1 MRPSPRRF
9 LLRSLLLLAV
19 AAGIVVPS
27 PVRADSLVDLRDAV
41 IVVTPGERDPV
52 ERTAVTVLQEEVQR
66 RTGRQLRL
74 QHTWPT
80 PQEAAVVIAVSNARD
95 GVPDGIWPTTWPLP
109 DAAATWRRPDGYRVA
124 VERGGPQTVLFVTGA
139 DPRGTLYAVGEVL
152 RALRWSGSTAGDLP
166 QGIPATLDV
175 STAPEYAIRGHQL
188 GYRATANSY
197 DGWTVAQYEQ
207 YIRELA
213 LFGVNAIENIPFQ
226 DTRESPHFPVPRDEM
241 TRAVS
246 DICARYGLEYWLW
259 VPADFDL
266 LDTARRSEALDR
278 IEAMAR
284 DLPRLDAIFVPG
296 GDPGHNPAPLVFP
309 YLRDIAT
316 RIRAHH
322 PEARVW
328 VSLQQFG
335 KADVDWVFET
345 LGGPFLEW
353 FGGLVGG
360 PSSPPLDLLRE
371 RLPRAYPLRDY
382 PDVTHVVRAQY
393 PLVWDPAFAF
403 TLGRE
408 PINPRPTFYAAL
420 HDRIAGAT
428 AGAITYSDGAHD
440 DVNKVIWSQR
450 AWSSEREPMTVLR
463 DYTRFFFGQDVADA
477 AADGIA
483 ALERNW
489 EGPLQ
494 TNTQVP
500 ATLAH
505 WQALRRGHPHLA
517 DNWRWQMLAFRA
529 SYDAYVQQRQ
539 QQALALEGEATAAL
553 RQAGS
558 TGAAAAASAAR
569 AALARQDT
577 EPCCVELRRDIE
589 QLAEALFASVRL
601 QTSVERY
608 GASGAERGAVL
619 DFLDHPL
626 NDRWWLEDQ
635 LTAADA
641 LPDEAARVER
651 LVALGTWTHPG
662 PGSTYDDIGNIA
674 ASPHV
679 VASVPGGAADAPT
692 VRPQTPHFS
701 WEEQGRSRKRLA
713 WLTSLRWP
721 RALHYTNLDPAA
733 TYVLRLAVTGDVRP
747 RVDGVR
753 AEVVDPGAFVPML
766 REVAVPASAVA
777 DGELIVTFDDI
788 DESDRN
794 WRQYSRL
801 HEVWII
807 KR

>member
-1 MRPSPRRF
+1 MYIASPACVSR
-9 LLRSLLLLAV
+9 LLLPLIVLTGLALPGP
-19 AAGIVVPS
+19 AG
-27 PVRADSLVDLRDAV
+27 AESLVDLRDAV
-41 IVVTPGERDPV
+41 IVVRPGERDPV
-52 ERTAVTVLQEEVQR
+52 ERTAVQVLQEEVER
-66 RTGRQLRL
+66 RTGRRLRT

-80 PQEAAVVIAVSNARD
+80 PQDAPVVIAVSNARD
-95 GVPDGIWPTTWPLP
+95 GLPDGIWPTTWPLP
-109 DAAATWRRPDGYRVA
+109 DDATTWRRPDGYRVA
-124 VERGGPQTVLFVTGA
+124 VERGGPQTVVFVTGA
-139 DPRGTLYAVGEVL
+139 DPRGTLYGVGELL
-152 RALRWSGSTAGDLP
+152 RALRWSADPGSRLA
-166 QGIPATLDV
+166 QGVPATLDV
-175 STAPEYAIRGHQL
+175 ATAPAYALRGHQL

-197 DGWTVAQYEQ
+197 DGWTVAQYDQ

-226 DTRESPHFPVPRDEM
+226 DTRESPHFTVPREVM

-246 DICARYGLEYWLW
+246 EICARYGLEYWLW

-266 LDTARRSEALDR
+266 NDEARRHEALAR
-278 IEAMAR
+278 IEALAR

-316 RIRAHH
+316 RIRTHH

-328 VSLQQFG
+328 MSLQQFG

-345 LGGPFLEW
+345 LEGPFLEW

-360 PSSPPLDLLRE
+360 PSSPPLDMLRA

-382 PDVTHVVRAQY
+382 PDITHVVRAQY

-408 PINPRPTFYAAL
+408 PINPRPAFYAAL

-440 DVNKVIWSQR
+440 DVNKVIWTQR
-450 AWSSEREPMTVLR
+450 AWSATREPMAVLR
-463 DYTRFFFGQDVADA
+463 DYTRLFFGADVADA
-477 AADGIA
+477 AAEGIV

-494 TNTQVP
+494 GNARVP

-505 WQALRRGHPHLA
+505 WQGLRRAHPYLA
-517 DNWRWQMLAFRA
+517 GNWRWQMLAFRA

-539 QQALALEGEATAAL
+539 AQALALEDEATAAL
-553 RQAGS
+553 RAAPR
-558 TGAAAAASAAR
+558 TGAAVASAAAR
-569 AALARQDT
+569 AALRRQDT

-589 QLAEALFASVRL
+589 QLAAALFASVRL

-626 NDRWWLEDQ
+626 NNRWWLEDQ
-635 LTAADA
+635 LADADA

-651 LVALGTWTHPG
+651 LVALGAWTHPG

-679 VASVPGGAADAPT
+679 VETLDGDTPPA
-692 VRPQTPHFS
+692 RPQTPHFS
-701 WEEQGRSRKRLA
+701 WEDQGRSRKRLA

-721 RALHYTNLDPAA
+721 RALRYTNLDPAA
-733 TYVLRLAVTGDVRP
+733 TYTLRLSVTGDIRP
-747 RVDGVR
+747 RLDGVPAR
-753 AEVVDPGAFVPML
+753 VVDPGAFVPML
-766 REVAVPASAVA
+766 REVAVPPSAVA
-777 DGELIVTFDDI
+777 DGELVVTFDDI

-801 HEVWII
+801 HEVWLL
-807 KR
+807 KRQGR

>member
-1 MRPSPRRF
+1 MLVLPLITLLSSP
-9 LLRSLLLLAV
+9 A
-19 AAGIVVPS
+19 
-27 PVRADSLVDLRDAV
+27 RADEDLVDVRGAV
-41 IVVTPGERDPV
+41 LVVRSGDRPAV
-52 ERTAVTVLQEEVQR
+52 ERTAARVLQEEMSR
-66 RTGRQLRL
+66 RTGVPLPSQD
-74 QHTWPT
+74 TWPT
-80 PQEAAVVIAVSNARD
+80 PQRTGVVIALATAGHAEAS
-95 GVPDGIWPTTWPLP
+95 GIWPTTWPLQD
-109 DAAATWRRPDGYRVA
+109 DAPAWRRPDGYRVT
-124 VERGGPQTVLFVTGA
+124 VVRGGPQTTIFITGH
-139 DPRGTLYAVGEVL
+139 DPRGTLYGVGELL
-152 RALRWSGSTAGDLP
+152 RALRWSRAEGSTAP

-175 STAPEYAIRGHQL
+175 ATAPEYALRGHQL

-226 DTRESPHFPVPRDEM
+226 DTRESPHFPVPRDVM

-246 DICARYGLEYWLW
+246 EICARYGLEYWLW
-259 VPADFDL
+259 IPADFDL
-266 LDTARRSEALDR
+266 GETSRRDEALAR

-296 GDPGHNPAPLVFP
+296 GDPGHNPSPLVFP

-322 PEARVW
+322 PDAQVW

-335 KADVDWVFET
+335 AADIDWMFEA
-345 LGGPFLEW
+345 LQGPRLDW

-360 PSSPPLDLLRE
+360 PSSPPLDTLRA
-371 RLPRAYPLRDY
+371 RLPRTYPLRDY
-382 PDVTHVVRAQY
+382 PDITHVVRAQF
-393 PLVWDPAFAF
+393 PLVWDPAYAF

-408 PINPRPTFYAAL
+408 PINPRPLFYADL

-428 AGAITYSDGAHD
+428 DGAITYSDGAHD

-450 AWSSEREPMTVLR
+450 AWSADRAPMDVLHE
-463 DYTRFFFGQDVADA
+463 YTRLFFGASVADA
-477 AADGIA
+477 AAEGIV

-489 EGPLQ
+489 EGPLR
-494 TNTQVP
+494 TNSQVP
-500 ATLAH
+500 ATRAH
-505 WQALRRGHPHLA
+505 WEALREAHPHLEA
-517 DNWRWQMLAFRA
+517 DWRWQMLAFRA
-529 SYDAYVQQRQ
+529 SYDAYVRERQ
-539 QQALALEGEATAAL
+539 QAALALEAEATAAL
-553 RQAGS
+553 RAAGT
-558 TGAAAAASAAR
+558 TGSARAIAAAR
-569 AALARQDT
+569 TALARQDT
-577 EPCCVELRRDIE
+577 EPCCVALRRDIE
-589 QLAEALFASVRL
+589 ELAAALFESVRL

-635 LTAADA
+635 LDVVVG
-641 LPDEAARVER
+641 LPDEAARVTR
-651 LVALGTWTHPG
+651 LEALGAWSEPAS
-662 PGSTYDDIGNIA
+662 GSTYDDIGNIA

-679 VASVPGGAADAPT
+679 VTSLPGDVAHASTA
-692 VRPQTPHFS
+692 RPQTPHFS
-701 WEEQGRSRKRLA
+701 WEDQGRSRKRLA

-721 RALHYTNLDPAA
+721 RALRYTNLDPAT
-733 TYVLRLAVTGDVRP
+733 TYVLRLTVTGDVRP
-747 RVDGVR
+747 RLDGVP
-753 AEVVDPGAFVPML
+753 ADVVDPGAFVPML

-794 WRQYSRL
+794 WREYSRL
-801 HEVWII
+801 HEAVL
-807 KR
+807 RGRVR